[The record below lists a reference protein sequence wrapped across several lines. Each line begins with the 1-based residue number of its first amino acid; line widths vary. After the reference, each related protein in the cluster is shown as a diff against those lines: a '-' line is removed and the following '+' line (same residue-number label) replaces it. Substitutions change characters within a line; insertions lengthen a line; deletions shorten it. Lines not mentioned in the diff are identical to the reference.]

1 MNEKQVLDTVDNKS
15 LAENSFRQ
23 MVDYLENILTRQL
36 ERLRNYDL
44 DGALA
49 LAEEANDLAASI
61 GREKILERPDYADER
76 WRIKK
81 LYKDLSLI
89 VASERLYK
97 DLCLII
103 ASEREEVSQKLKQ
116 IRKGIK
122 ALGVYGDNL

>member
-89 VASERLYK
+89 VASERQ
-97 DLCLII
+97 
-103 ASEREEVSQKLKQ
+103 EVAEKLQQ

>member
-1 MNEKQVLDTVDNKS
+1 MNEEQVLNTVDNKS
-15 LAENSFRQ
+15 LAENSFKQ

-89 VASERLYK
+89 VASERQ
-97 DLCLII
+97 
-103 ASEREEVSQKLKQ
+103 EVAEKLQQ

>member
-1 MNEKQVLDTVDNKS
+1 M
-15 LAENSFRQ
+15 R
-23 MVDYLENILTRQL
+23 R
-36 ERLRNYDL
+36 YDL
-44 DGALA
+44 DGAMA
-49 LAEEANDLAASI
+49 LATEANDLAASI

-89 VASERLYK
+89 VASERQ
-97 DLCLII
+97 
-103 ASEREEVSQKLKQ
+103 EVAEKLQQ

>member
-1 MNEKQVLDTVDNKS
+1 MNEEQVLDTVDNKS
-15 LAENSFRQ
+15 LAENSFKQ

-89 VASERLYK
+89 VASERQ
-97 DLCLII
+97 
-103 ASEREEVSQKLKQ
+103 EVAEKLQQ

>member
-1 MNEKQVLDTVDNKS
+1 MQELNIMSVETVLSTVDSES
-15 LAENSFRQ
+15 LAENSFKQ
-23 MVDYLENILTRQL
+23 MVAYLENLLKRQL
-36 ERLRNYDL
+36 EKVRNYDL
-44 DGALA
+44 DGAIA
-49 LAEEANDLAASI
+49 LAEEANDLAVSI

-89 VASERLYK
+89 VASERQ
-97 DLCLII
+97 
-103 ASEREEVSQKLKQ
+103 EVAEKLQQ

>member
-1 MNEKQVLDTVDNKS
+1 MNEEQVLDTVDNKS

-36 ERLRNYDL
+36 EKVRNYDL

-49 LAEEANDLAASI
+49 MAEEANDLAASI

-89 VASERLYK
+89 VASERQ
-97 DLCLII
+97 
-103 ASEREEVSQKLKQ
+103 EVAEKLQQ

>member
-1 MNEKQVLDTVDNKS
+1 MQELNIMNEEQVLDTVDNKS
-15 LAENSFRQ
+15 LAENSFKQ

-89 VASERLYK
+89 VASERQ
-97 DLCLII
+97 
-103 ASEREEVSQKLKQ
+103 EVAEKLQQ

>member
-89 VASERLYK
+89 VASERQ
-97 DLCLII
+97 
-103 ASEREEVSQKLKQ
+103 EVAEKLQQ
-116 IRKGIK
+116 IRKCIK